1 MSNSIPNHEISPSND
16 SALEWM
22 RLYDTQK
29 RKCAEENG
37 VLRNIV
43 KRAKADGMNVKAMS
57 STHSARKL
65 DPMVVI
71 AEMRDQIRY
80 MTLRSMP
87 MTADDLFAGW
97 DTRVTDK
104 TREIDTLFEA
114 DEKGYAA
121 GRAGAKIEDCPYQ
134 PGTDLHVE
142 WVKSWKVGQEAIARE
157 LGPDVKPAST
167 TRERPARAQAR
178 IPGTESTQRAPGK
191 PARAKR
197 AARSGG
203 KGRRAA
209 RLNGAP
215 RRTAETTTPAS

>member
-1 MSNSIPNHEISPSND
+1 MSNSIPNHEVTPSND
-16 SALEWM
+16 AALEWM

-57 STHSARKL
+57 LTHTARKL
-65 DPMVVI
+65 DPMQVV

-80 MTLRSMP
+80 MTLRSIP
-87 MTADDLFAGW
+87 MTGDDLFAGW
-97 DTRVTDK
+97 DTRLTDK
-104 TREIDTLFEA
+104 SREIDTLFEA

-121 GRAGAKIEDCPYQ
+121 GRAGAKIDDAPYQ

-142 WVKSWKVGQEAIARE
+142 WVKSWKLGQAAIARE

-167 TRERPARAQAR
+167 TRERPTRSQTR

-197 AARSGG
+197 AAKGGG

-209 RLNGAP
+209 RLNGRP
-215 RRTAETTTPAS
+215 RTAEATATAS